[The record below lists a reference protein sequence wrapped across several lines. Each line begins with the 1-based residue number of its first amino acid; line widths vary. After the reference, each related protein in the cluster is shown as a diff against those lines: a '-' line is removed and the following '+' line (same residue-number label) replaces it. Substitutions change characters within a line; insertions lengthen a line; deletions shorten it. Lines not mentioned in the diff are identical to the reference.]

1 MIARALQRVGS
12 ALKLKEAGTQMPE
25 WIGTL
30 LFFAA
35 VVLTAAKLNRD
46 FAERGILGYGL
57 LVVLIAA
64 YAGAVGMAY
73 T

>member
-1 MIARALQRVGS
+1 
-12 ALKLKEAGTQMPE
+12 MPE

-30 LFFAA
+30 LFLAA
-35 VVLTAAKLNRD
+35 VGLTAAKLNKD
-46 FAERGILGYGL
+46 FADRGILGYML

-73 T
+73 V